1 MGKGAVRSV
10 NIYVN
15 NKEAI
20 RSMDELKKRIEAET
34 RAWQKMAKGTREYY
48 AKAAEISRMQDALT
62 KENELIKSVTERR
75 QKSLM
80 QVGMVGSA
88 LSGLVQTVQ
97 MLNQGLQKVRDLAAD
112 MAGLDDAMGR
122 VRKTTNLSRQEVS
135 ELNEEFTK
143 IDTRTSREELN

>member
-48 AKAAEISRMQDALT
+48 AKAAEISRMQDALN

-75 QKSLM
+75 QKSLE
-80 QVGMVGSA
+80 GENH
-88 LSGLVQTVQ
+88 T
-97 MLNQGLQKVRDLAAD
+97 D
-112 MAGLDDAMGR
+112 
-122 VRKTTNLSRQEVS
+122 S
-135 ELNEEFTK
+135 ELTLHGEINTK
-143 IDTRTSREELN
+143 HQNRIIGYRGEK